1 MISEPDDNEEV
12 DEVDDAAHEDPI
24 EEIDD
29 LIREDPVM
37 EFRLSD
43 EEDEDENEKNK
54 DSLLVPDVKVHTLIV
69 NQDIDLHLPP
79 GNSAKVTFSAI
90 RPILKSPP
98 KSPRSCR
105 YT

>member
-1 MISEPDDNEEV
+1 MDDNTGLGDNNEEV

-54 DSLLVPDVKVHTLIV
+54 DSLLCTHNP
-69 NQDIDLHLPP
+69 
-79 GNSAKVTFSAI
+79 F
-90 RPILKSPP
+90 
-98 KSPRSCR
+98 
-105 YT
+105 

>member
-1 MISEPDDNEEV
+1 MISEPENNEEV
-12 DEVDDAAHEDPI
+12 DEVDNADPI
-24 EEIDD
+24 QEIDD

-37 EFRLSD
+37 EFHLSD
-43 EEDEDENEKNK
+43 EEDDEENEKNK

-79 GNSAKVTFSAI
+79 ESSAKVTFSAV
-90 RPILKSPP
+90 RPILKPPP

-105 YT
+105 